1 MMSLSP
7 KYNNSVIFILIELH
21 IGHILSVVVP
31 TGPVV
36 VGGAV
41 VETVVPDDP
50 VVAVVPV
57 VADVGP
63 VGVVVAVVETENK
76 NKLW

>member
-1 MMSLSP
+1 M
-7 KYNNSVIFILIELH
+7 VT
-21 IGHILSVVVP
+21 

-63 VGVVVAVVETENK
+63 VGVVVAVVDTEGKVNQRK
-76 NKLW
+76 PLELLKYLLIKHMQWSLVRNYY